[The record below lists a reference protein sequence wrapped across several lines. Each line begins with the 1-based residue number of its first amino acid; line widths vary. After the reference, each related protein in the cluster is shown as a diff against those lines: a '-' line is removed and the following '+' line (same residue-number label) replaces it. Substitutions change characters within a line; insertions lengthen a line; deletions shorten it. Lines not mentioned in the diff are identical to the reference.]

1 MGGTLGLSCNL
12 YRTGTNA
19 IPGAPKRV
27 NAMQPLGHLIRQAV
41 LLPSFRSSK
50 SYWERRYR
58 LGGTS
63 GEGSSGQLAEFKA
76 EVLNRFVRD
85 HDIARV
91 IEYGC
96 GDGQQLA
103 LADYPLYL
111 GLDVSRT
118 CIEHCQVSFKDDRS
132 KSFLWYEPA
141 TAVRLDNFIKGD
153 LVLSLDVIYH
163 LVEDAVYERYLDDLF
178 AAAGRFVII
187 YSSDKDEPQRLPHVR
202 HRRFTHHVAQRFADF
217 SLVDHIEN
225 RHQHKSPCSFF
236 VFARA

>member
-1 MGGTLGLSCNL
+1 
-12 YRTGTNA
+12 
-19 IPGAPKRV
+19 
-27 NAMQPLGHLIRQAV
+27 MQQLGHLIRQAI

-50 SYWERRYR
+50 SYWEHRYR
-58 LGGTS
+58 FGGKS
-63 GEGSSGQLAEFKA
+63 GEGSSGQLAAFKA

-103 LADYPLYL
+103 LAVYPLYL

-118 CIEHCQVSFKDDRS
+118 CIEQCRVIFKDDPS
-132 KSFLWYEPA
+132 KSFLWYDPA
-141 TAVRLDNFIKGD
+141 TAVRLGNFIKGD

>member
-1 MGGTLGLSCNL
+1 
-12 YRTGTNA
+12 
-19 IPGAPKRV
+19 
-27 NAMQPLGHLIRQAV
+27 MQPIGHFIRQAV
-41 LLPSFRSSK
+41 LLLSFRNSK
-50 SYWERRYR
+50 SYWELRYR
-58 LGGTS
+58 SGGTS
-63 GEGSSGQLAEFKA
+63 GAGSSGQLAAFKA

-85 HDIARV
+85 HGIASV

-96 GDGQQLA
+96 GDCRQLA

-118 CIEHCQVSFKDDRS
+118 CIELCRETFKDDPS
-132 KSFLWYEPA
+132 KSFLWYDPA
-141 TAVRLDNFIKGD
+141 TAVRLGNFLKGD

-163 LVEDAVYERYLDDLF
+163 LVEDAAYEKYLDDLF

-187 YSSDKDEPQRLPHVR
+187 YSSDEEEPQRLPHVR

-217 SLVDHIEN
+217 SLVDQIEN
-225 RHQHKSPCSFF
+225 RYPNVTPCSFY